1 MITKGPISR
10 SGKRAKEAAMY
21 QIDNS
26 LKEFIESGVAAIVAT
41 GDSRRRPHVRSG
53 WSPRVHEDGQTVD
66 VFLDAARASQTLVN
80 LKENGR
86 IAMTVVHPVSVRSV
100 QFKGAFRGEGSPSA
114 DEIQW
119 VQRGR
124 EEFSV
129 PAALVGDPPEVIRNL
144 WLPDVLRISFVVEQA
159 FDQTPGPEAGKPL

>member
-1 MITKGPISR
+1 
-10 SGKRAKEAAMY
+10 MY
-21 QIDNS
+21 QIDDN
-26 LKEFIESGVAAIVAT
+26 LKEFVQSGVAAIVAT
-41 GDSRRRPHVRSG
+41 GDSRRRPHVKMG

-66 VFLDAARASQTLVN
+66 VFLDAARASQTLTN
-80 LKENGR
+80 LRQNGR

-100 QFKGAFRGEGSPSA
+100 QFKGTFGGEGSPSP
-114 DEIQW
+114 DDVRW

-129 PAALVGDPPEVIRNL
+129 STALVGDPPEVIRNL
-144 WLPDVLRISFVVEQA
+144 WLPDVVRISFVVEQA